1 MPADALPPSERA
13 GSEDAK
19 AAGPPRKRLSAEAR
33 RQMILDAAREV
44 FLENGLNGARLRDI
58 AERVGITEAYLYR
71 HFASK
76 ADLYETAVHEPVRLA
91 TEAFTARLEE
101 LVTAEALTGLE
112 LVRRIN
118 EIMLEFMIEAVP
130 YLGVA
135 LFSDTGAGGDFY
147 QSKIYPRVHEPV
159 RFLLRSIKGWPAPG
173 IDPDLVVN
181 SMWGLNY
188 GVALDALLR
197 GGTVDVAR
205 TAERVTRLYAVGI
218 PEFKKAKATRRG

>member
-1 MPADALPPSERA
+1 MEEETDQ
-13 GSEDAK
+13 
-19 AAGPPRKRLSAEAR
+19 PRKRLTAAAR
-33 RQMILDAAREV
+33 RQMILDAARDV
-44 FLENGLNGARLRDI
+44 FLESGLNGARLRDI
-58 AERVGITEAYLYR
+58 ADRVGITEAYLYR

-76 ADLYETAVHEPVRLA
+76 ADLYEAAVHEPVRQA
-91 TEAFTARLEE
+91 TEAFSQRLEA
-101 LVTAEALTGLE
+101 LVGAEPMTGLE

-118 EIMLEFMIEAVP
+118 EIMLEFMVEAVP

-135 LFSDTGAGGDFY
+135 LFSDVASGGSFY
-147 QSKIYPRVHEPV
+147 RSKIYPRVHEPV

-188 GVALDALLR
+188 GIALDTLLR
-197 GGTVDVAR
+197 GGTVDVAK

-218 PEFKKAKATRRG
+218 PEFKRAKAAGARRSS

>member
-1 MPADALPPSERA
+1 MEEETDQ
-13 GSEDAK
+13 
-19 AAGPPRKRLSAEAR
+19 PRKRLTAAAR
-33 RQMILDAAREV
+33 RQMILDAARDV
-44 FLENGLNGARLRDI
+44 FLESGLNGARLRDI
-58 AERVGITEAYLYR
+58 ADRVGITEAYLYR

-76 ADLYETAVHEPVRLA
+76 TDLYEAAVHEPVRQA
-91 TEAFTARLEE
+91 TEAFSQRLEA
-101 LVTAEALTGLE
+101 LVGAEPMTGLE

-118 EIMLEFMIEAVP
+118 EFMLEFMLEAVP

-135 LFSDTGAGGDFY
+135 LFSDMASGGSFY

-188 GVALDALLR
+188 GIALDTLLR
-197 GGTVDVAR
+197 GGTVDVAK

-218 PEFKKAKATRRG
+218 PEFKRAKAASARRSG

>member
-1 MPADALPPSERA
+1 MEEETGL
-13 GSEDAK
+13 
-19 AAGPPRKRLSAEAR
+19 PRKRLTAAAR
-33 RQMILDAAREV
+33 RQMILDAARDV
-44 FLENGLNGARLRDI
+44 FLESGLNGARLRDI
-58 AERVGITEAYLYR
+58 ADRVGITEAYLYR

-76 ADLYETAVHEPVRLA
+76 TDLYEAAVHEPVRQA
-91 TEAFTARLEE
+91 TEAFSQRLEA
-101 LVTAEALTGLE
+101 LVGAEPMTGLE

-118 EIMLEFMIEAVP
+118 EFMLEFMLEAVP

-135 LFSDTGAGGDFY
+135 LFSDVASGGSFY

-188 GVALDALLR
+188 GIALDTLLR
-197 GGTVDVAR
+197 GGTVDVAK

-218 PEFKKAKATRRG
+218 PEFKRAKAASARRSG

>member
-1 MPADALPPSERA
+1 MEEQTDQ
-13 GSEDAK
+13 
-19 AAGPPRKRLSAEAR
+19 PRKRLTAAAR
-33 RQMILDAAREV
+33 RQMILDAARDV
-44 FLENGLNGARLRDI
+44 FLESGLNGARLRDI
-58 AERVGITEAYLYR
+58 ADRVGITEAYLYR

-76 ADLYETAVHEPVRLA
+76 TDLYEAAVHEPVRQA
-91 TEAFTARLEE
+91 TEAFSQRLEA
-101 LVTAEALTGLE
+101 LVGAEPMTGLE

-118 EIMLEFMIEAVP
+118 EFMLEFMLEAVP

-135 LFSDTGAGGDFY
+135 LFSDVASGGSFY

-188 GVALDALLR
+188 GIALDTLLR
-197 GGTVDVAR
+197 GGTVDVAK

-218 PEFKKAKATRRG
+218 PEFKRAKAASARRSG

>member
-1 MPADALPPSERA
+1 MEEETDQ
-13 GSEDAK
+13 
-19 AAGPPRKRLSAEAR
+19 PRKRLTAAAR
-33 RQMILDAAREV
+33 RQMILDAARDV

-58 AERVGITEAYLYR
+58 ADRVGITEAYLYR

-76 ADLYETAVHEPVRLA
+76 ADLYEAAVHEPVRQA
-91 TEAFTARLEE
+91 TEAFSQRLEA
-101 LVTAEALTGLE
+101 LVGAEPMTGLE

-118 EIMLEFMIEAVP
+118 EIMLEFMVEAVP

-135 LFSDTGAGGDFY
+135 LFSDVASGGSFY
-147 QSKIYPRVHEPV
+147 RSKIYPRVHEPV
-159 RFLLRSIKGWPAPG
+159 RFLLRSVKGWPAPG

-188 GVALDALLR
+188 GIALDTLLR
-197 GGTVDVAR
+197 GGTVDVAK

-218 PEFKKAKATRRG
+218 PEFKRAKAAGGRRSS

>member
-1 MPADALPPSERA
+1 ME
-13 GSEDAK
+13 EDT
-19 AAGPPRKRLSAEAR
+19 GQPRKRLTAAAR
-33 RQMILDAAREV
+33 RQMILDAARDV
-44 FLENGLNGARLRDI
+44 FLESGLNGARLRDI
-58 AERVGITEAYLYR
+58 ADRVGITEAYLYR

-76 ADLYETAVHEPVRLA
+76 TDLYEAAVHEPVRQA
-91 TEAFTARLEE
+91 TEAFTQRLES
-101 LVTAEALTGLE
+101 LVGPEPMTGLE

-118 EIMLEFMIEAVP
+118 EIMLEFMLEAVP

-135 LFSDTGAGGDFY
+135 LFSDVASGGSFY
-147 QSKIYPRVHEPV
+147 RSKIYPRVHEPV

-181 SMWGLNY
+181 AMWGLNY
-188 GVALDALLR
+188 GIALDSLLRVREAGEAPER

-218 PEFKKAKATRRG
+218 PEFKRAKAAGARRSG

>member
-1 MPADALPPSERA
+1 MEEATDQ
-13 GSEDAK
+13 
-19 AAGPPRKRLSAEAR
+19 PRKRLTAAAR
-33 RQMILDAAREV
+33 REMILDAARDV
-44 FLENGLNGARLRDI
+44 FLESGLNGARLRDI
-58 AERVGITEAYLYR
+58 ADRVGITEAYLYR

-76 ADLYETAVHEPVRLA
+76 TDLYEAAVHEPVRQA
-91 TEAFTARLEE
+91 TEAFSQRLEA
-101 LVTAEALTGLE
+101 LVGAEPMTGLE

-118 EIMLEFMIEAVP
+118 EFMLEFMLEAVP

-135 LFSDTGAGGDFY
+135 LFSDVASGGSFY
-147 QSKIYPRVHEPV
+147 RSKIYPRVHEPV

-188 GVALDALLR
+188 GIALDTLLR
-197 GGTVDVAR
+197 GGTVDVAK

-218 PEFKKAKATRRG
+218 PEFKRAKAASSRRSG

>member
-1 MPADALPPSERA
+1 MPADGPPAPEP
-13 GSEDAK
+13 EPEP
-19 AAGPPRKRLSAEAR
+19 AAPRKRLTAEAR
-33 RQMILDAAREV
+33 RQMILDAARDV
-44 FLENGLNGARLRDI
+44 FLEKGLNGARLRDI

-76 ADLYETAVHEPVRLA
+76 TDLYEAAVHEPVRLA
-91 TEAFTARLEE
+91 TETFTARLEE
-101 LVTAEALTGLE
+101 LVGTEGLTGLE

-118 EIMLEFMIEAVP
+118 EIMLRFMLEAVP

-135 LFSDTGAGGDFY
+135 LFSDTGSGGEFY

-159 RFLLRSIKGWPAPG
+159 RFLLRSIQGWPAPG

-197 GGTVDVAR
+197 GGTVDVTR

-218 PEFKKAKATRRG
+218 PEFKKAKASR

>member
-1 MPADALPPSERA
+1 MEEETDQ
-13 GSEDAK
+13 
-19 AAGPPRKRLSAEAR
+19 PRKRLTAAAR
-33 RQMILDAAREV
+33 RQMILDAARDV
-44 FLENGLNGARLRDI
+44 FLESGLNGARLRDI
-58 AERVGITEAYLYR
+58 ADRVGITEAYLYR

-76 ADLYETAVHEPVRLA
+76 TDLYEAAVHEPVRQA
-91 TEAFTARLEE
+91 TEAFSQRLEA
-101 LVTAEALTGLE
+101 LVGAEPMTGLE

-118 EIMLEFMIEAVP
+118 EFMLEFMLEAVP

-135 LFSDTGAGGDFY
+135 LFSDVASGGSFY

-188 GVALDALLR
+188 GIALDTLLR
-197 GGTVDVAR
+197 GGTVDVAK

-218 PEFKKAKATRRG
+218 PEFKRAKAASARRSG

>member
-1 MPADALPPSERA
+1 MPEADEAQ
-13 GSEDAK
+13 
-19 AAGPPRKRLSAEAR
+19 PRKRLTAAAR
-33 RQMILDAAREV
+33 RQMILDAARDV

-76 ADLYETAVHEPVRLA
+76 TDLYEAAVHEPVRLA
-91 TEAFTARLEE
+91 TEAFTERLEE
-101 LVTAEALTGLE
+101 LVAAEAMTGLE

-118 EIMLEFMIEAVP
+118 EIMLQFMVEAVP

-135 LFSDTGAGGDFY
+135 LFSDTVSGGGFY
-147 QSKIYPRVHEPV
+147 QSRIYPRVHEPV
-159 RFLLRSIKGWPAPG
+159 RFLLRSIKGWPGPG
-173 IDPDLVVN
+173 IHADLVVN

-218 PEFKKAKATRRG
+218 PEFKKAKAAER